1 MILPGQSYIADV
13 FRHQRGALAR
23 FAITSIGRSALTTA
37 SILLIKE
44 FLGGI
49 IGQEEGLAGLVSG
62 ALGPQRALALLA
74 LLLVGT
80 YVGASLLAYDNEVTQ
95 QRLVQVLELGMMDR
109 LIRHVL
115 SLSLS
120 VVNRQSHGDIV
131 QAVRQDVIELRTVVL
146 SIAKLALE
154 GVLALGLFASAF
166 WLSPRLT
173 LWALAALPLTAFPI
187 ILIARRTLHR
197 SYALRR
203 SGYELFD
210 LVLQMLRGFRTIKAY
225 RSEEVEAR
233 AAMEKGRTYYE
244 QLIEVVR
251 AQSLARVLLESLA
264 GLGIVVVVVIGG
276 LEVLRGTLQW
286 PSLLAFLMCVRA
298 LHGPLN
304 NINSA
309 YVEIQRRGASVSR
322 VSELLATKTDVA
334 DRVDAHALRAPP
346 QRIAFDDV
354 FFAYGESTVLRGL
367 TFEFR
372 AGETIGVAGPS
383 GAGKSTLLNLL
394 VRFYDPSSGVV
405 RYDDHDLRDYRLAD
419 VYDKVAIVTQ
429 EPFLFASS
437 IRDNIRCG
445 RPDATNDD
453 VERAARAAGIHDEIT
468 ALVQGYDTVIGTGGQ
483 GLSAGQAQRISIAR
497 AVLKNAP
504 ILLLD
509 EATSSLDSL
518 AEAKV
523 QEAIDKLMAGRT
535 TIVVAHR
542 LSTIRHCSRIL
553 VMQAGQCIAFDS
565 HDRLLR
571 DCPLYGR
578 LWSQQVGESPPLG
591 ALGITAPVTR
601 G

>member
-1 MILPGQSYIADV
+1 
-13 FRHQRGALAR
+13 
-23 FAITSIGRSALTTA
+23 
-37 SILLIKE
+37 
-44 FLGGI
+44 
-49 IGQEEGLAGLVSG
+49 
-62 ALGPQRALALLA
+62 
-74 LLLVGT
+74 
-80 YVGASLLAYDNEVTQ
+80 
-95 QRLVQVLELGMMDR
+95 
-109 LIRHVL
+109 
-115 SLSLS
+115 
-120 VVNRQSHGDIV
+120 
-131 QAVRQDVIELRTVVL
+131 
-146 SIAKLALE
+146 
-154 GVLALGLFASAF
+154 
-166 WLSPRLT
+166 
-173 LWALAALPLTAFPI
+173 
-187 ILIARRTLHR
+187 
-197 SYALRR
+197 
-203 SGYELFD
+203 
-210 LVLQMLRGFRTIKAY
+210 MLRGFRTIKAY

-244 QLIEVVR
+244 ELIEVVR

-264 GLGIVVVVVIGG
+264 GFGIVVVVVIGG

-322 VSELLATKTDVA
+322 VSELLATQTDVPDGVA
-334 DRVDAHALRAPP
+334 ALRAPP
-346 QRIAFDDV
+346 QRIAFDQV
-354 FFAYGESTVLRGL
+354 FFAYGASTVLRDL
-367 TFEFR
+367 TFELR

-394 VRFYDPSSGVV
+394 VRFHDPSSGVV
-405 RYDDHDLRDYRLAD
+405 RYDGHDLRDYRLAD

-437 IRDNIRCG
+437 VRDNIRCG
-445 RPDATNDD
+445 RPPATNED
-453 VERAARAAGIHDEIT
+453 VELAARAAGIHDEIK
-468 ALVQGYDTVIGTGGQ
+468 ALAQGYETVIGTGGH

-553 VMQAGQCIAFDS
+553 VIQAGQCIAFDS

-571 DCPLYGR
+571 DCPLYQR
-578 LWSQQVGESPPLG
+578 LWSQQVGES
-591 ALGITAPVTR
+591 APGVTSGR
-601 G
+601 AGNDIGSRA